1 MTRSN
6 RRRSGTANKE
16 HIAADPRRRALKTI
30 GGIALAPLLQ
40 LAVREAGAQA
50 PIQAIRFGLQNTF
63 TGAAAVVWARQ
74 RVFERRGLKV
84 QAFKFAD
91 GRGVRD
97 AMLAGKVDFG
107 TMNLTPFF
115 VGSSAGNFTLIA
127 FVLLGG
133 DTVGVAARKGI
144 ERIAD
149 LKGKNVS
156 ITVGSTTGPVFV
168 HQVGPRLGLKEGEY
182 KIVNLQPADQPAAL
196 AAGSIDAYAGPE
208 PYLTITEN
216 SGIGRVLTRFG
227 AYDANPT
234 CLVVNTAFL
243 NKYPETVLAFLR
255 SWLDGVEYWHKNRE
269 GVVEALLAM
278 YREGGHVNLQPEMV
292 ARMASLPKVV
302 PDITP
307 ELVEYM
313 KGQAAILHKAGQLKN
328 LPEWDK
334 VIRADLLARARS
346 MA

>member
-1 MTRSN
+1 MSFSSRKN
-6 RRRSGTANKE
+6 RKYSSSRNS
-16 HIAADPRRRALKTI
+16 RRRALR
-30 GGIALAPLLQ
+30 GLAGLALAPIAGPMLGFT
-40 LAVREAGAQA
+40 AHEARAQA
-50 PIQAIRFGLQNTF
+50 QIQPIRFGLQNTF
-63 TGAAAVVWARQ
+63 TGAAAVVWAR
-74 RVFERRGLKV
+74 RKIYERRGLKV
-84 QAFKFAD
+84 EAFKFAD

-144 ERIAD
+144 EKISD

-182 KIVNLQPADQPAAL
+182 RIVNLQPADQPAAL
-196 AAGSIDAYAGPE
+196 AAGSVDAYAGPE
-208 PYLTITEN
+208 PYLSITER
-216 SGIGRVLTRFG
+216 SGIGKVLIRFG
-227 AYDANPT
+227 PYDANPT
-234 CLVVNTAFL
+234 CLVVNTSFL
-243 NKYPETVLAFLR
+243 NKHPETVLAFLR
-255 SWLDGVEYWHKNRE
+255 SWLDGVEYWHKDPK
-269 GVVEALLAM
+269 GVVDALLGM
-278 YREGGHVNLQPEMV
+278 YREGGHNLEPELV
-292 ARMASLPKVV
+292 AQMASLPKVV

-313 KGQAAILHKAGQLKN
+313 KGQAGILHKAGQLKN

-334 VIRADLLARARS
+334 VIRPDLLEKARA